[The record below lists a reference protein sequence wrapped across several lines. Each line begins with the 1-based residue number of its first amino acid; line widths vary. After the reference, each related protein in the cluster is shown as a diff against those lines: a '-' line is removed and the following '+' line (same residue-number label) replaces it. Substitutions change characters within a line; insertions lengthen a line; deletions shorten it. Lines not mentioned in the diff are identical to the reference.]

1 MGPYSLAGTSFA
13 PSYRVESVPMP
24 RSPEVRPG
32 RRQVPPPVSSPG
44 RSQEAPLSGGQTPDD
59 RFFRHIVS
67 SMRNGVIAIRRDG
80 TLALM
85 NDEAYRIFSLTR
97 QATDLGSPFSEVF
110 RDRPDMIR
118 LLSGAFELTTL
129 PNRAE
134 LRLKDV
140 DRVIGYT
147 LSQVKDDHARAIG
160 AVLFFKDLTQV
171 EQMEERERLR
181 DRLAS
186 LGEMAAGI
194 AHELK
199 NPLAGIEVMAGLLRR
214 QVPDSPDAQSL
225 LADIISEAKLANA
238 IVVEMLEFVRP
249 IRLEVEHVDV
259 ADVLH
264 QAVTLA
270 ESKATRGEVVVGL
283 TIEPGLPMIEGDQH
297 QLCQVFTNLL
307 TNAFEALDGR
317 GHIDIRAVA
326 VTVEQDPVFT
336 GDPHAPAPTVV
347 VDVADDG
354 PGVPS
359 DLNDRIF
366 DPFFTTKPQGSGLG
380 LPIVRKIVDA
390 HDGRI
395 DLNSAPGK
403 GTRFRVRLP
412 VSSASSWFK

>member
-1 MGPYSLAGTSFA
+1 M
-13 PSYRVESVPMP
+13 
-24 RSPEVRPG
+24 
-32 RRQVPPPVSSPG
+32 
-44 RSQEAPLSGGQTPDD
+44 
-59 RFFRHIVS
+59 
-67 SMRNGVIAIRRDG
+67 
-80 TLALM
+80 
-85 NDEAYRIFSLTR
+85 
-97 QATDLGSPFSEVF
+97 
-110 RDRPDMIR
+110 
-118 LLSGAFELTTL
+118 TL

-134 LRLKDV
+134 LRLKDL

-147 LSQVKDDHARAIG
+147 LSQVKDDSGRAIG
-160 AVLFFKDLTQV
+160 AVMFFKDLTQV
-171 EQMEERERLR
+171 EQLEERERLR

-214 QVPDSPDAQSL
+214 QVTESADAQSL

-249 IRLEVEHVDV
+249 IRLQVERTDLS
-259 ADVLH
+259 DVLH

-270 ESKATRGEVVVGL
+270 ENKVKRGGVSVQVDLEA
-283 TIEPGLPMIEGDQH
+283 ELPMIHGDHH

-317 GHIDIRAVA
+317 GRIGIKAVA
-326 VTVEQDPVFT
+326 ETIEQDPGFA
-336 GDPHAPAPTVV
+336 DAQAPTPAVV
-347 VDVADDG
+347 VDVTDDG
-354 PGVPS
+354 PGVPVELS
-359 DLNDRIF
+359 DRIF

-395 DLNSAPGK
+395 DLTSAPGR
-403 GTRFRVRLP
+403 GTRFRVTLP
-412 VSSASSWFK
+412 VSSDASWFK